1 MFLFIKNQPDLKML
15 TRSGIYSNNVIN
27 RSQIV
32 IIQKLIL
39 SEIVWDCG

>member
-1 MFLFIKNQPDLKML
+1 MFLFIKNQPGLKMF

-32 IIQKLIL
+32 ITQKLIL